1 MWQGR
6 EEVGSQLQSRWAQSA
21 SRGGSQVSRWGQL
34 YELFR
39 FSPVNSAH
47 RGLRAGLEVW

>member
-21 SRGGSQVSRWGQL
+21 SRGGRKCLGGVSYMNCSVFLLLIQPTVG
-34 YELFR
+34 
-39 FSPVNSAH
+39 
-47 RGLRAGLEVW
+47 